1 MYDPICFKKKN
12 IYFFIYTYMYINA
25 QRKTWK
31 DILKTNYREG
41 SMIRGLKKIIAHW
54 AKCFT

>member
-1 MYDPICFKKKN
+1 MIQFALKKH

-41 SMIRGLKKIIAHW
+41 SMIRGLKKIIAH
-54 AKCFT
+54 

>member
-1 MYDPICFKKKN
+1 
-12 IYFFIYTYMYINA
+12 MYINA

-41 SMIRGLKKIIAHW
+41 SMIRGLKKIIAH
-54 AKCFT
+54 